1 MSLSIRGSRKRA
13 EGRVTRRR
21 QLGLCVA
28 VVIVAM
34 LAGAGMRAGDGRAAQ
49 AAASE
54 SEFTFSPSRGIGSFD
69 GFGVQLNQHLYA
81 DISGPPSNLAAL
93 EREVLS
99 FRAPLVRIFFNTTA
113 WTFADRMASFART
126 VALAHRSGAR
136 INVTWQGSG
145 VPFALANMSRFADV
159 LAEQIAAVGIGELW
173 VTLFNE
179 PNSTRIT
186 LVQYEQVYR
195 LLDAELRARGVR
207 NRVHFMGGDLLG
219 TTSPLGQSQA
229 QWFTYLA
236 DNMGD
241 LLDAWSVHIYWEFW
255 DAAKID
261 RRLAA
266 EVRTIF
272 SVIPA
277 AKRRPLFVTEFGV
290 RGVPTF
296 EGEDGFQPGSWPDGT
311 GMSQTTLSAFQHA
324 WFMIRAAQLG
334 FNGTIKWD
342 LYASKYDAGT
352 QDHSALGPGAEG
364 WPARPVYRLLQLM
377 TSSTEPRG
385 GRIVDVVRAAG
396 TSPTKVLTGYVSPA
410 GDITVLGLDT
420 RGGIVGTTSAELVPY
435 TIGGLPPNTSFRLL
449 LWNAVG
455 TGQNREVG
463 RLNTDASG
471 TLQVAVPRYAVFAL
485 TTTPPVA

>member
-1 MSLSIRGSRKRA
+1 MAVL
-13 EGRVTRRR
+13 V
-21 QLGLCVA
+21 VA
-28 VVIVAM
+28 L
-34 LAGAGMRAGDGRAAQ
+34 LAGTALSAGDGWAQGAAD
-49 AAASE
+49 E
-54 SEFTFSPSRGIGSFD
+54 PDFTFSATRGVGPFD
-69 GFGVQLNQHLYA
+69 GFGVQFNQHLYA
-81 DISGPPSNLAAL
+81 DISGPPQNLEAL
-93 EREVLS
+93 EREVLA
-99 FRAPLVRIFFNTTA
+99 FRAPFVRIFFNTTA
-113 WTFADRMASFART
+113 WSVPDRLASFGRT

-136 INVTWQGSG
+136 INITWQGSG

-159 LAEQIAAVGIGELW
+159 LAERIKALGIGELW

-186 LVQYEQVYR
+186 LAQYEQVYR
-195 LLDAELRARGVR
+195 LLDAELRARDVR
-207 NRVHFMGGDLLG
+207 QHVHFMGGDLLG
-219 TTSPLGQSQA
+219 TTSPLGQSQG

-236 DNMGD
+236 NNMGD
-241 LLDAWSVHIYWEFW
+241 LLDAWSVHVYWEFW

-272 SVIPA
+272 SLIPA
-277 AKRRPLFVTEFGV
+277 EKRRPLFVTEFGV

-296 EGEDGFQPGSWPDGT
+296 EGEDGFQPGAWPDGT
-311 GMSQTTLSAFQHA
+311 GMSQTTVSAFQHA

-342 LYASKYDAGT
+342 LYAARYDAGT

-364 WPARPVYRLLQLM
+364 WPARPVYRLLQLL
-377 TSSTEPRG
+377 TSATEPRG

-396 TSPTKVLTGYVSPA
+396 TSPTKVATGYVSPA

-420 RGGIVGTTSAELVPY
+420 RGGMIGTTSHVLVPY
-435 TIGGLPPNTSFRLL
+435 SIGGLPANTSFRLV
-449 LWNAVG
+449 LWNADG

-463 RLNTDASG
+463 RLDSDANG
-471 TLQVAVPRYAVFAL
+471 TLQISVPRYAVFAL
-485 TTTPPVA
+485 TTTPPVR

>member
-1 MSLSIRGSRKRA
+1 M
-13 EGRVTRRR
+13 TRHRHLAVWAVVVA
-21 QLGLCVA
+21 LGLLV
-28 VVIVAM
+28 
-34 LAGAGMRAGDGRAAQ
+34 GAASRAGEGLAQGAAD
-49 AAASE
+49 E
-54 SEFTFSPSRGIGSFD
+54 PDFTFAPTRGIGPFD
-69 GFGVQLNQHLYA
+69 GFGVQFNQHVYA
-81 DISGPPSNLAAL
+81 DISGPPQNLGAL
-93 EREVLS
+93 EREVMAL
-99 FRAPLVRIFFNTTA
+99 RAPFVRIFFNTTA
-113 WTFADRMASFART
+113 WTFADRLASFERT

-159 LAEQIAAVGIGELW
+159 LAERITALGIGELW

-186 LVQYEQVYR
+186 LAQYEQIYR
-195 LLDAELRARGVR
+195 LLDAELRARDVR
-207 NRVHFMGGDLLG
+207 QHVHFMGGDLLG
-219 TTSPLGQSQA
+219 TTSPLGQTQG

-236 DNMGD
+236 NNMGD

-261 RRLAA
+261 RRLAT

-272 SVIPA
+272 SLIPEE
-277 AKRRPLFVTEFGV
+277 KRRPVYVTEFGV

-342 LYASKYDAGT
+342 LFAAKYDAGT
-352 QDHSALGPGAEG
+352 QDHSALGPGAQG
-364 WPARPVYRLLQLM
+364 WPARPVYRLLQLL
-377 TSSTEPRG
+377 TATTEPRG
-385 GRIVDVVRAAG
+385 GRIVDVVRAASA
-396 TSPTKVLTGYVSPA
+396 SPSKVATGYISPA
-410 GDITVLGLDT
+410 ADVTVLGLDT
-420 RGGIVGTTSAELVPY
+420 RGGIIGTTSHVLVPY
-435 TIGGLPPNTSFRLL
+435 SIGGLPPNTSFRLV
-449 LWNAVG
+449 LWNADG

-463 RLNTDASG
+463 RIDSDATG
-471 TLQVAVPRYAVFAL
+471 TLQISVPRYAVFAL
-485 TTTPPVA
+485 TTTPPVR

>member
-1 MSLSIRGSRKRA
+1 M
-13 EGRVTRRR
+13 TRRR
-21 QLGLCVA
+21 QSAVCAVVVALGLLV
-28 VVIVAM
+28 
-34 LAGAGMRAGDGRAAQ
+34 GAASGAGDGWAQGTAA
-49 AAASE
+49 E
-54 SEFTFSPSRGIGSFD
+54 PDFTFSPTRGIGPFD
-69 GFGVQLNQHLYA
+69 GFGVQFNQHVYA
-81 DISGPPSNLAAL
+81 DISGPPQNLSML
-93 EREVLS
+93 EREVMGL
-99 FRAPLVRIFFNTTA
+99 RAPFVRIFFNTTA
-113 WTFADRMASFART
+113 WTFDDRMASFERT

-136 INVTWQGSG
+136 INITWQGSG

-159 LAEQIAAVGIGELW
+159 LADRINGLGIGELW

-186 LVQYEQVYR
+186 LAQYEDVYR
-195 LLDAELRARGVR
+195 LLDAELRKRDVR
-207 NRVHFMGGDLLG
+207 QHVHFMGGDLLG

-236 DNMGD
+236 NNMGD
-241 LLDAWSVHIYWEFW
+241 LLDAWSVHVYWEFW

-277 AKRRPLFVTEFGV
+277 EKRRPLFVTEFGV

-334 FNGTIKWD
+334 FVGTIKWD
-342 LYASKYDAGT
+342 LFAAKYDAGT
-352 QDHSALGPGAEG
+352 QDHSALGPGAQG
-364 WPARPVYRLLQLM
+364 WPARPVYRLLQLL
-377 TSSTEPRG
+377 TTATEPRG
-385 GRIVDVVRAAG
+385 GRIVDVVRSPAA
-396 TSPTKVLTGYVSPA
+396 SPRQTATGYISPA

-420 RGGIVGTTSAELVPY
+420 RGGVIGTTSHVLVPY
-435 TIGGLPPNTSFRLL
+435 SIGGLPPNTSFRLL
-449 LWNAVG
+449 VWNADG
-455 TGQNREVG
+455 TGQNREIG
-463 RLNTDASG
+463 RVETDGAG
-471 TLQVAVPRYAVFAL
+471 TVAIAVPRYAVFAL
-485 TTTPPVA
+485 TTTPPGP